1 MVIETNKKEKIRKK
15 SVLLFSGGMDCL
27 CLNQIYKPDILLHI
41 DYGGRYSKNEKLCIK
56 QLIL

>member
-1 MVIETNKKEKIRKK
+1 MVIETNTKEKRRHK

-41 DYGGRYSKNEKLCIK
+41 LMVENIQKLKNNVFKN
-56 QLIL
+56 